1 MKRFLII
8 LCLVLLLSPAVSA
21 SDGEVVPSS
30 YILVP
35 IAAGFIIGLIT
46 VCVMASKLKSVR
58 FKSNAEEYVK
68 DPLSLTQKS
77 DVFLWRSV
85 TRTRIQTNKN
95 KR

>member
-8 LCLVLLLSPAVSA
+8 LCLVLLISPAVSA
-21 SDGEVVPSS
+21 SDGEALPSS
-30 YILVP
+30 YIIVP

-46 VCVMASKLKSVR
+46 VCSMSAKLKSVR
-58 FKSNAEEYVK
+58 FKNNAGEYVK

-77 DVFLWRSV
+77 DVFLWRNI

-95 KR
+95 KS